1 MATLSS
7 PGVQVSVIDESFYTP
22 AAPGTV
28 PMIFVATAQDK
39 SNASATGTAQGT
51 TSANAGKIWAITSQR
66 DLTDTFGTPIFY
78 TDASGN
84 SIHGDELN
92 EYGLQAAYS
101 LLGAS
106 SKVYV
111 VRADVDLNQ
120 LKPTTSV
127 PVGNPVSGRY
137 WLDTN
142 DSLYGVHVWDQTTG
156 KFTNVVPLIIDESNY
171 GSATDDGFTP
181 NFGFGKIGD
190 FAMVVRSNTPAV
202 LWYKRATNTLTT
214 VVDFFDGNKRVW
226 VSPHTQYPDTT
237 YLINTTTNVVAE
249 TGSVWVKT
257 TSAAKGANW
266 LLKYF
271 NGSTQS
277 WTTTSP
283 IIGSTIQAAAK
294 TLDYSGGGAN
304 IPVNTVAI
312 EANYNHASAATTN
325 FKLWR
330 KNAAGVTTTT
340 AAVNTA
346 TTDATVAFV
355 MRETLAST
363 STVWSNEI
371 TVAFPADVNSPVAS
385 QIPQA
390 ISNFIG
396 AGTIKNVTASY
407 DAATGELSFT
417 HTLGGDIE
425 FGKFYTT
432 PGTNDTEISPL
443 ELCGFFNTAS
453 NVYTA
458 PAGDTYNTVSGLRNY
473 DYVASNWKPLSYTA
487 TDSAPVGA
495 PANGTMWFN
504 NSVSDVDIMVHNG
517 TTWKGYRNQYPLT
530 DPAGPIV
537 AALEPTVNSQGSA
550 LVTGDIWVSTA
561 NSERYGKDIYVYDSV
576 VGWVLQDVTDQ
587 ETTNGWVFA
596 DARWATSGSSTSPS
610 SIASLL
616 TSNYLDPDAPDPALY
631 PKGTRLW
638 NTRRS
643 GNNVKKYISNHIN
656 LSANNGTNIRFG
668 NQSLTGYATARWVSQ
683 ETRNED
689 GSGRFGRFAQRG
701 VITAALKSTI
711 NANTGIR
718 DTDTLVFNLLATPG
732 YPEAI
737 QNMLSLNADRGYTAM
752 VIGDTPFRLP
762 ANGTALAAW
771 GNNTANA
778 LDNGDD
784 GLVSNDDYGLL
795 SVFYPSGYTSDNAGN
810 NIVVPASHMMLRTI
824 ANSDAKSYQWFAPA
838 GIRRGGVDN
847 VTSVGYIDANS
858 GEFKTAALH
867 EGLRNI
873 LQAPTV
879 NINPIATMP
888 GVGIVNYGQ
897 KTRYRGTSALDR
909 MNVAR
914 LIAYLRRQLGILARP
929 YLFEPNDEQTR
940 REIKASVDSLLLELV
955 GQRALYDF
963 VTVCDTTN
971 NTPSRIDRSEL
982 WLDVAIEPVKAV
994 EFIYIPLRIKKTGA
1008 IAAGL

>member
-51 TSANAGKIWAITSQR
+51 TSANAGKVWAITSQR

-111 VRADVDLNQ
+111 VRADVDLKQ
-120 LKPTTSV
+120 LKPTTTV

-142 DSLYGVHVWDQTTG
+142 DSLYGIHVWDSTTS
-156 KFTNVVPLIIDESNY
+156 KFTNVVPLIVDETNY
-171 GSATDDGFTP
+171 STATDDGFTP
-181 NFGFGKIGD
+181 NFRFGKIGN

-202 LWYKRATNTLTT
+202 LWYKRASNTWTP
-214 VVDFFDGNKRVW
+214 VVNLFDGNKRVW
-226 VSPHTQYPDTT
+226 ITPHTQYPDTT
-237 YLINTTTNVVAE
+237 AAL
-249 TGSVWVKT
+249 TGSVWIKT

-271 NGSTQS
+271 NGTTQS
-277 WTTTSP
+277 WTTTTP
-283 IIGSTIQAAAK
+283 IIGSTIQSAAK
-294 TLDYSGGGAN
+294 SLDYSGGGAN

-312 EANYNHASAATTN
+312 EANYNHSSNSTAD

-330 KNAAGVTTTT
+330 KNAAGVTTTS
-340 AAVNTA
+340 AKVNNA
-346 TTDATVAFV
+346 TSDATMAFV
-355 MRETLAST
+355 IRETLANT
-363 STVWSNEI
+363 STVWSNAI
-371 TVAFPADVNSPVAS
+371 TVAFPADINSPVAS
-385 QIPQA
+385 QIPDA
-390 ISNFIG
+390 ISNLIG
-396 AGTIKNVTASY
+396 SGSIKNISASY
-407 DAATGELSFT
+407 NSTTGELSFT
-417 HTLGGDIE
+417 HDLGGDIE
-425 FGKFYTT
+425 FGKFS
-432 PGTNDTEISPL
+432 DTDVSPL
-443 ELCGFFNTAS
+443 ELCGFFSSAS

-458 PAGDTYNTVSGLRNY
+458 PGGDTYTLNGTRNY

-487 TDSAPVGA
+487 TASAPVGA
-495 PANGTMWFN
+495 PANGTLWFN
-504 NSVSDVDIMVHNG
+504 NSVSDVDIMIHNG
-517 TTWKGYRNQYPLT
+517 TTWKGYKNVYPLT

-537 AALEPTVNSQGSA
+537 AALEPTVNSQGNA
-550 LVTGDIWVSTA
+550 LVNGDIWVSTA
-561 NSERYGKDIYVYDSV
+561 NSERYGKDVYVYDTV
-576 VGWVLQDVTDQ
+576 TGWVLQDVTDQ
-587 ETTNGWVFA
+587 ETPNGWVFA
-596 DARWATSGSSTSPS
+596 DARWATTGASTSPS
-610 SIASLL
+610 SIADLL
-616 TSNYLDPDAPDPALY
+616 SSDYLDPDAPDPALY

-656 LSANNGTNIRFG
+656 LSANDGTNIRYN
-668 NQSLTGYATARWVSQ
+668 NQSLDGYATARWVGQ

-711 NANTGIR
+711 NANTAIR

-810 NIVVPASHMMLRTI
+810 NIVVPSSHMMLRTI

-847 VTSVGYIDANS
+847 VTSVGYIDSRS

-879 NINPIATMP
+879 SINPIATMP